1 MNFKKQADTYM
12 TQIQTRRR
20 NPVASATVASYQC
33 KLDKWLLPF
42 FGHKDLSEID
52 NGLVKAFVQKLSENG
67 LSASTISVTF
77 NVLKQIVASAVDANG
92 NRLYERS
99 WNSEFLDLPVIS
111 QSEQKAPC
119 AAPSAIQAAIKQASG
134 QDKALYAL
142 LAGTGLRVGEALALT
157 ASDWDRQNMTLS
169 VTKTIV
175 KGHTQDSTKTIAG
188 TRIVDLTPELNAF
201 LTKHI
206 PHTDGLL
213 FRSANG
219 GVVRQMSAYSHLE
232 KVGIPG
238 FHSLRRFRETY
249 LETVGV
255 PRMLMK
261 FWTGHAASDISER
274 YIKFGPDVQARKQWA
289 VKAGL
294 GFTL

>member
-1 MNFKKQADTYM
+1 MNFNDQAKQFV
-12 TQIQTRRR
+12 QSIQTRKR
-20 NPVASATVASYQC
+20 NPVKPATVAKYKAC
-33 KLDKWLLPF
+33 LKHALPL
-42 FGHKDLSEID
+42 FGNRDLSQVNNSD
-52 NGLVKAFVQKLSENG
+52 LKVLVKMLSDEG
-67 LSASTISVTF
+67 LSASAITSVA
-77 NVLKQIVASAVDANG
+77 VVVKLVVASAVNEQG
-92 NRLYERS
+92 EELYPRS
-99 WNSEFLDLPVIS
+99 WNSEFMDIPVVNPS
-111 QSEQKAPC
+111 TQTAPIC
-119 AAPSAIQAAIKQASG
+119 TGKQVQEAVSRALG

-142 LAGTGLRVGEALALT
+142 LAGTGLRIGECLALM
-157 ASDWDRQNMTLS
+157 ASDWDRQNMTIS
-169 VTKTIV
+169 VTKTV
-175 KGHTQDSTKTIAG
+175 VNGRTQDSTKTLAG
-188 TRIVDLTPELNAF
+188 TRIVDLTPELNTF
-201 LTKHI
+201 LTQHI
-206 PHTDGLL
+206 SHTDGLL

-219 GVVRQMSAYSHLE
+219 GVVRVMSAYSNLE